1 MHFIYIIFSEG
12 LNRYNIGETEEIS
25 TRMVQH
31 NSGFFNKSST
41 SIADDWKL
49 LKSFT
54 VNNRIE
60 GRKVETY
67 IKSMKSKIFLN
78 KLIDNPE
85 FYLKFKDL
93 VKEKFEVIIQDGKS
107 LCRRPERSGQSRPTP
122 QNPLNGVF

>member
-12 LNRYNIGETEEIS
+12 LNRYYIGETEDIS
-25 TRMVQH
+25 TRMAQH

-41 SIADDWKL
+41 SIANDWKL

-78 KLIDNPE
+78 KLIDNAE

-93 VKEKFEVIIQDGKS
+93 VKEKFEVIIQD
-107 LCRRPERSGQSRPTP
+107 
-122 QNPLNGVF
+122 